1 MSEHAIR
8 GLLDEVRTGR
18 PSRRAFVQSMV
29 SFCLTVPVAGQLLA
43 ERVALP

>member
-8 GLLDEVRTGR
+8 GLLDEVRAGR
-18 PSRRAFVQSMV
+18 LSRRAFVQSMV